1 MGFLGCKK
9 CSAYYILND
18 GESPNDFSN
27 ICECGGE
34 IKYYDYIP
42 LNKVY
47 IKCPRCGD
55 EDISNRNYSFKP
67 LGCFCGNCHNIIFII
82 DKCPICGYKHIILE
96 KDNLN
101 HPFLLKILY
110 YSCPNCGN
118 SFGFYNNI
126 ERAPITK
133 DKFFMIRAVGM
144 FITMLLAAI
153 LIFKKQFFP

>member
-18 GESPNDFSN
+18 GESPDDYSN
-27 ICECGGE
+27 TCECGGE

-47 IKCPRCGD
+47 NKCPKCGD
-55 EDISNRNYSFKP
+55 EQISTSCNLPFRSYCLKCREYIFYSD
-67 LGCFCGNCHNIIFII
+67 GCP
-82 DKCPICGYKHIILE
+82 KCGYKDLILKE
-96 KDNLN
+96 DNLKSRQL
-101 HPFLLKILY
+101 PAISY
-110 YSCPNCGN
+110 YTCLNCRD

-126 ERAPITK
+126 ERTSITK

-153 LIFKKQFFP
+153 LIVKQQFFP